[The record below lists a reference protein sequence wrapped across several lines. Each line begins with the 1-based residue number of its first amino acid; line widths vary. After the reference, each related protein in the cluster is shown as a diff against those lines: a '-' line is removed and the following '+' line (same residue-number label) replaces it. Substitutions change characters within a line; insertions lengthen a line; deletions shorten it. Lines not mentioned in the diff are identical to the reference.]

1 MIYAHRFVLARPEGT
16 TIHTQIQG
24 RTART
29 TPMRIPINAAPPRT
43 IHAPLVV
50 AECTKAGEQVC
61 FIVTIRAPQN
71 QPTVPTQLTSLCG
84 LACIDVAT
92 LLADTHVATRRP
104 TTTRTQG
111 CLTVTN
117 RAPQSQP
124 IATTFP
130 TTLHGPSCIDLA
142 TLRATAHT
150 ATRLAVATN
159 QILQRTAEAAM
170 LFPSFVLGFKQVWG
184 LLPETRLAVQEAIR
198 AAIA

>member
-1 MIYAHRFVLARPEGT
+1 MLYAHRFVLARQEGT
-16 TIHTQIQG
+16 TIHTQIKS

-29 TPMRIPINAAPPRT
+29 TPMRTTIAAAHPGT
-43 IHAPLVV
+43 IHAPLAV
-50 AECTKAGEQVC
+50 AECTKAGKQVC
-61 FIVTIRAPQN
+61 FIVTIRAPQS
-71 QPTVPTQLTSLCG
+71 QPIVPTLSTTLRG
-84 LACIDVAT
+84 LVCIDVAT
-92 LLADTHVATRRP
+92 LLADTHVATTRL
-104 TTTRTQG
+104 TETRTQG
-111 CLTVTN
+111 CLTVTS

-130 TTLHGPSCIDLA
+130 TTLRGPSCIDLA

-159 QILQRTAEAAM
+159 QILQRIAEAAM
-170 LFPSFVLGFKQVWG
+170 LFPSFVLGFKQVWE